1 MILLILWQTSK
12 HMADGGVP
20 QMVVTLGL
28 EHVWQG
34 FRYMVRLEDRALQK
48 LKALGLWGIGAI
60 LFIKPFPHDDALH
73 KPSIMLLKAPIINL
87 QNSSWMFSSLHVKA
101 KSSQT
106 VWNNLVQFKILS
118 KKINTSYVD
127 KSPQMKNMQ
136 SQDCSQ
142 NISVVHVSKI
152 KKIMMYMY
160 MSGNSGYLDKNI
172 CLCL

>member
-73 KPSIMLLKAPIINL
+73 KPRIMLLKAL
-87 QNSSWMFSSLHVKA
+87 SLTYK
-101 KSSQT
+101 T
-106 VWNNLVQFKILS
+106 LLECF
-118 KKINTSYVD
+118 Y
-127 KSPQMKNMQ
+127 P
-136 SQDCSQ
+136 
-142 NISVVHVSKI
+142 
-152 KKIMMYMY
+152 Y
-160 MSGNSGYLDKNI
+160 MSKQNLPKPYETI
-172 CLCL
+172 